1 MLTVGFLLPTEFS
14 AIGLAA
20 IAAFDIANHSA
31 DKPLYDVRMLSA
43 AGNPVRGSMGITV
56 ATEAAA
62 ARHFDLLIVSGGM
75 APELDGSVVE
85 VLRHAAPRSRR
96 VASVCVGAFLL
107 AEAGLLDGRR
117 ATTHWAH
124 ADKLQALYPEVK
136 VEADR
141 IFIADNEI
149 WTSAGMTAAL
159 DLAVAFVEADY
170 GRDMARTVARKLVMY
185 HRRSGG
191 QSQFSPL
198 IELDPKSD
206 RIRKVL
212 TYARENLTR
221 RLTIEELA
229 DVASL
234 SPRQF
239 SRAFQNETGQSP
251 AKAVEHLRLE
261 AARILMEE
269 SSHPVEEVA
278 RQTGFLDRDR
288 MRRAFLRSFGQPP
301 QAMRRYTGVMEG
313 ALRSA

>member
-14 AIGLAA
+14 AIGLAG

-31 DKPLYDVRMLSA
+31 DKPLYNVCMLSA

-62 ARHFDLLIVSGGM
+62 GRHFDLLIVSGGM

-85 VLRHAAPRSRR
+85 VLRQAAPRSRR
-96 VASVCVGAFLL
+96 IASVCVGAFLL
-107 AEAGLLDGRR
+107 AEAGLLNGRR

-141 IFIADNEI
+141 IFIADDEI

-269 SSHPVEEVA
+269 SNHPVEEVA

-301 QAMRRYTGVMEG
+301 QAMRRYTGLSEG